1 MIKLYKNKTFFNL
14 LNVLIVIVAF
24 MLFVFPNSFRN
35 IKLPFLLLFF
45 IVGLSQIHK
54 IERVVVFSLLLSL
67 MITIIYLV
75 IGVNKSKDP
84 MEALSQV
91 LIVYAFT
98 PIMWTVIMNY
108 CFEKFPLPKIIRY
121 LNIYMV
127 LGCISVFAAIWLFMN
142 GKRQI
147 LELIIEDPNMT
158 FTKKGIVEMKLFVY
172 GSLIFFIPAFIQIQ
186 KIFPR
191 KILFFVILL
200 LTISTAI
207 VSGRSALL
215 LSVFLGLFFYV
226 MINASFEIVKYIF
239 LGLLLAVLLFFILN
253 SYGVN
258 VFNVLEGFY
267 DKLFG
272 GGDKVRAE
280 QTEALIKGINRNI
293 FGAGHGVG
301 VDYIRSKKFPWRYE
315 NVPFAIIFRVGL
327 FGFLIYSIP
336 FLYSVYKYVTLKSR
350 NPYDHY
356 MLVGFISMLVATFTN
371 PYLESFEFNIFYV
384 IPFIYFVKRDKIFNE
399 KNSLLH

>member
-1 MIKLYKNKTFFNL
+1 
-14 LNVLIVIVAF
+14 
-24 MLFVFPNSFRN
+24 MLF
-35 IKLPFLLLFF
+35 FL
-45 IVGLSQIHK
+45 IGLSQIHK

-67 MITIIYLV
+67 MVTIIYLA

-98 PIMWTVIMNY
+98 PIMWIVIMNY

-127 LGCISVFAAIWLFMN
+127 FGCISVFAAIWLFSN
-142 GKRQI
+142 GKKQI
-147 LELIIEDPNMT
+147 LELIIENPNMT
-158 FTKKGIVEMKLFVY
+158 FTKGGVVEMKLFVY

-186 KIFPR
+186 KIFPK

-200 LTISTAI
+200 LTIITAV

-215 LSVFLGLFFYV
+215 LSVFLGLFFYM

-239 LGLLLAVLLFFILN
+239 LGLLLAVVLFFILN

-258 VFNVLEGFY
+258 IFNVLEGFY
-267 DKLFG
+267 NKLFG
-272 GGDKVRAE
+272 GGDTARVE
-280 QTEALIKGINRNI
+280 QTEALINGINRNI

-301 VDYIRSKKFPWRYE
+301 VDYIRSEKFPWRYE
-315 NVPFAIIFRVGL
+315 TVPFAIIFRVGF

-336 FLYSVYKYVTLKSR
+336 FFYSVYKYVSIRAR

-356 MLVGFISMLVATFTN
+356 MLVGFVSMLIATFTN